1 VLKQP
6 PTWLAPPD
14 QLELKPWDVH
24 IWRTSLDQ
32 PPEIVER
39 FRQLLSIDELTKADR
54 YHFEK
59 DRRHFT
65 VARGVLREV
74 LSRYLG
80 VSPGELVFSYSEH
93 GKPELASAIGRQFKF
108 NLAHSG
114 GVALYAFTTVGEV
127 GIDVEFIRPE
137 FTGDEIARR
146 YFSATEVDSLSRLPA
161 VARHYAFFNCW
172 TRKEAF
178 IKAKGL
184 GLSLGLDQ
192 FDVTLTPGEPA
203 ALLRTGW
210 NEAEA
215 ARWSLRTIEVGD
227 QFAGAIA
234 LEAHD
239 WEAFFWEYDRE
250 TSRG

>member
-1 VLKQP
+1 MPEQTL
-6 PTWLAPPD
+6 TWFAPPD
-14 QLELKPWDVH
+14 QLNLGPRDVH

-39 FRQLLSIDELTKADR
+39 FRRLLSTDELNKADR

-80 VSPGELVFSYSEH
+80 ISPADLRFNYSEH
-93 GKPELASAIGRQFKF
+93 GKPGLASANNKEFKF

-127 GIDVEFIRPE
+127 GVDVEFIRPE

-146 YFSATEVDSLSRLPA
+146 YFSATEVASLSKLSA
-161 VARHYAFFNCW
+161 VVRQHAFFDCW

-184 GLSLGLDQ
+184 GLSLALDQ
-192 FDVTLTPGEPA
+192 FDVTLTPGESP

-215 ARWSLRTIEVGD
+215 ARWSLRAIEVGD

-239 WEAFFWEYDRE
+239 WEASYWQYVL
-250 TSRG
+250 SS